1 MLPGQKMAPPITRT
15 ALARSK
21 VVGDSDA
28 ASARL
33 VRGPMAMMVMVS
45 GGCSERIR
53 RISRWDS
60 VGEGV
65 KSVGGSWG

>member
-1 MLPGQKMAPPITRT
+1 M
-15 ALARSK
+15 
-21 VVGDSDA
+21 GDSDA

-45 GGCSERIR
+45 EGCSERIR